1 MKWIFCLLLLIILNG
16 CEKNISFSGEETKP
30 LITLNALAIAGEP
43 IKVYVYKSLFFL
55 DPDSWM
61 TPEKQTLSTALVQM
75 TINNSLPVKMAYDNI
90 DNCFVSDYC
99 PMEGD
104 QLQLKAS
111 FEGCDPV
118 EANTTILNSPDFEI
132 VRHNSFYSKID
143 HYDIPN
149 DDPDWSG
156 TDTIMSITAR
166 LRDPAG
172 EKNYYRLNVRSL
184 GALSDSIYYVNDLFT
199 SYDIVFEDKNLSV
212 SYNGWAA
219 YFSNVFDDSIFDG
232 TTYDF
237 TIETRQRTSNYF
249 RPYVVVNLQQI
260 SEDYYKYLKTLEL
273 YNCSANDIYAEPI
286 RIHSNI
292 KNGTGIFGSLT
303 GTRYT
308 LFF

>member
-1 MKWIFCLLLLIILNG
+1 
-16 CEKNISFSGEETKP
+16 
-30 LITLNALAIAGEP
+30 
-43 IKVYVYKSLFFL
+43 
-55 DPDSWM
+55 
-61 TPEKQTLSTALVQM
+61 
-75 TINNSLPVKMAYDNI
+75 
-90 DNCFVSDYC
+90 
-99 PMEGD
+99 
-104 QLQLKAS
+104 
-111 FEGCDPV
+111 
-118 EANTTILNSPDFEI
+118 